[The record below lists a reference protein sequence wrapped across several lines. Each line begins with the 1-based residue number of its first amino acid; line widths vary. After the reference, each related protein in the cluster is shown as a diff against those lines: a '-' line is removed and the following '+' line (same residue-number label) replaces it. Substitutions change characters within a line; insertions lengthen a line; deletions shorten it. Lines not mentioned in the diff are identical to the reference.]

1 VQRDI
6 MWHVSGHYKQNECRN
21 FYTCGVLRSSV
32 RIFWSN
38 FSMHFCF
45 HILLTSVPYI
55 SPHPWVRSHVAQ
67 PHESTSYHIICQ
79 CYSAGVTSC
88 I

>member
-1 VQRDI
+1 VQRGI

-21 FYTCGVLRSSV
+21 FYPCGVLRFSL

-38 FSMHFCF
+38 IFYGLCF
-45 HILLTSVPYI
+45 RMLLTGVPYI
-55 SPHPWVRSHVAQ
+55 SPHSWVRSHVAQ

-79 CYSAGVTSC
+79 CYLVGLTSC